1 MVQIF
6 LDHLSA
12 YLAARIYRLALSMIK
27 NDSKEMSPTNVTQAC
42 HREESLD
49 RNSFEFMRN
58 SKEKRKRQKKIKEP
72 MNQSKGTII
81 DKN

>member
-6 LDHLSA
+6 PDHLSA

-58 SKEKRKRQKKIKEP
+58 SKKKRKK
-72 MNQSKGTII
+72 NQRANESK
-81 DKN
+81 